1 MHSLTIQW
9 CVKYWHAAYT
19 LVSSPCW
26 CLGWETWNRPGKLA
40 ASSVN
45 VAEIWVKPTARLA
58 SGTSET
64 PQGHQRSTRIR
75 SVRTRVQRIWPWRGR
90 HTYTY
95 IHMKACKSADS
106 DYSHI
111 LRSVKRAQVRSM
123 DMPTHILNVQLFLLY
138 VLKDTDINVMRQF
151 IDHASLQRHKDTAAV
166 LSYYHRS
173 SNKCHPCLWMSAN
186 IVEDNEQY
194 WWLTW
199 FPLCPEHSA
208 SQDQHTW
215 TYMKRH

>member
-64 PQGHQRSTRIR
+64 PQGHQHSTRIR
-75 SVRTRVQRIWPWRGR
+75 SGWEYRESDPEGEGI
-90 HTYTY
+90 HTLTY
-95 IHMKACKSADS
+95 IWKHA
-106 DYSHI
+106 
-111 LRSVKRAQVRSM
+111 RAQTVTIATYCARSNEHKSGQW
-123 DMPTHILNVQLFLLY
+123 TCLHIYLMYSCFYCTCSRTQPS
-138 VLKDTDINVMRQF
+138 T
-151 IDHASLQRHKDTAAV
+151 
-166 LSYYHRS
+166 
-173 SNKCHPCLWMSAN
+173 WW
-186 IVEDNEQY
+186 DN
-194 WWLTW
+194 
-199 FPLCPEHSA
+199 S
-208 SQDQHTW
+208 
-215 TYMKRH
+215 